1 MEAFQQHIHGKTHPI
16 MQIQRKSK
24 RRIADV
30 LSYEDLTIPV
40 PTKKHIENLNY
51 LNLIAEDFLQQHRQS
66 DLVWCLLKCLY
77 NNLENEASNILNNFY
92 LKVWCPS
99 VRIFSSL

>member
-40 PTKKHIENLNY
+40 PTKKHIENPNY
-51 LNLIAEDFLQQHRQS
+51 LNLIAEDLLQQHRQS